1 MNRRFRWAGTLL
13 VLFVAGLVIM
23 TGILPHYAAPAVGLL
38 LVFEVGGLHWL
49 RYSNPQGKPL
59 GSLLARVAM
68 AAMVVLFVQDVI
80 ERPPSYTSGPASFKA
95 LRKS

>member
-1 MNRRFRWAGTLL
+1 MGILFQQVALRTGPGVRAVRLMNRRFRWAGILL
-13 VLFVAGLVIM
+13 ALFLGGLVIM

-49 RYSNPQGKPL
+49 RYWNPQGKPL

-68 AAMVVLFVQDVI
+68 AAMVVSLC
-80 ERPPSYTSGPASFKA
+80 RT
-95 LRKS
+95 